1 MGCKSVPTRTGII
14 PEDAAPAAPAAPPVL
29 VAPGVL
35 NFIALNFGAL
45 DLSDGSRIAE
55 DNVELQWNRGL
66 LGFALV
72 ALFGHFSIR
81 FLHCVWTICKITI

>member
-1 MGCKSVPTRTGII
+1 MGCKSVTTRTGII

-29 VAPGVL
+29 VAPASLGTPGAL
-35 NFIALNFGAL
+35 NFIALNFSAL

-55 DNVELQWNRGL
+55 DNIELQWNRGL

-72 ALFGHFSIR
+72 ALFGHF
-81 FLHCVWTICKITI
+81 

>member
-1 MGCKSVPTRTGII
+1 MGCKSVPTRTGTI

-29 VAPGVL
+29 VAPAPGAL
-35 NFIALNFGAL
+35 NLIALNFSAL

-55 DNVELQWNRGL
+55 DNVELQWNRGM

-72 ALFGHFSIR
+72 ALCGHF
-81 FLHCVWTICKITI
+81 

>member
-14 PEDAAPAAPAAPPVL
+14 PEDAAPAPPAAPPVL
-29 VAPGVL
+29 VATASLGTPGAL
-35 NFIALNFGAL
+35 NFIALNFSAL

-55 DNVELQWNRGL
+55 DNIELQWNRGL

-72 ALFGHFSIR
+72 ALFGHF
-81 FLHCVWTICKITI
+81 

>member
-29 VAPGVL
+29 VAPASLGTPGAL
-35 NFIALNFGAL
+35 NFIALDFSAL

-55 DNVELQWNRGL
+55 DNFKLQWKRGL

-72 ALFGHFSIR
+72 ALFRHF
-81 FLHCVWTICKITI
+81 